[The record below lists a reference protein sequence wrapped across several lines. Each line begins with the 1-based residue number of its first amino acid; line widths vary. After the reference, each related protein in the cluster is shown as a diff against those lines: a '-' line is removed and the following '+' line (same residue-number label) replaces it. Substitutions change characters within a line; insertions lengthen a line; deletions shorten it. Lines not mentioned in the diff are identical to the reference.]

1 MIIFLNGTSS
11 SGKSTLAR
19 KIMRQS
25 ERPFL
30 YFSIDH
36 LLNFWIDE
44 KFVAFEDEPKEWLL
58 KGTPATHIID
68 GPNIK
73 QLHWDMIESLAVLIH
88 KGYDL
93 IIDEVLWQ
101 DDIFMHYVDA
111 LCYANKV
118 YMVKVICELMECER
132 RESTR
137 SDRFKGLARQLY
149 TQVYQQDLQYDLQI
163 DTTTLPPEH
172 CAQQVIHYIDSHA
185 VPKSFQHYLSQHISF
200 TPLQETHFADLLR
213 WLNTEHVRQWWGDE
227 TCWTLEAI
235 QQKYAS
241 YVSGFKEVA
250 NEHKPIHAYIIEC
263 AKKPIGYIQY
273 YDVNDFPR
281 MGYEL
286 TQTAQNTA
294 GMDLYIGEPQ
304 YLRKNLSTQIIQT
317 FLTAYVKPNFVACFV
332 DPESSNL
339 AAIRT
344 YEKCGFK
351 LLKTLQE
358 PPVSCY
364 VKSL

>member
-11 SGKSTLAR
+11 SGKSALAR

-44 KFVAFEDEPKEWLL
+44 KFVAFEDAPKEWLL
-58 KGTPATHIID
+58 KGNVATHID
-68 GPNIK
+68 GPNIV
-73 QLHWDMIESLAVLIH
+73 QLHWDMIESLAVLIQ

-101 DDIFMHYVDA
+101 EDILMHYVDA

-118 YMVKVICELMECER
+118 YIVKVICELMESER
-132 RESTR
+132 RESKR
-137 SDRFKGLARQLY
+137 PDRFKGLARELY
-149 TQVYQQDLQYDLQI
+149 TKVYQQNIQYDFDI
-163 DTTTLPPEH
+163 DTTTRSPER
-172 CAQQVIHYIDSHA
+172 CAEQVLQYVELHTD
-185 VPKSFQHYLSQHISF
+185 PKSFKRYLSQHITF
-200 TPLQETHFADLLR
+200 TPLQETHFTDLYR
-213 WLNTEHVRQWWGDE
+213 WLNAEHIRQWWGE
-227 TCWTLEAI
+227 QTFWTHEAI
-235 QQKYAS
+235 QQKYES
-241 YVSGFKEVA
+241 YVKGYKVIGNVE
-250 NEHKPIHAYIIEC
+250 KPIHAYIIEC
-263 AKKPIGYIQY
+263 ANKPIGYIQF

-281 MGYEL
+281 TGYEL
-286 TQTAQNTA
+286 AGTSQSTA
-294 GMDLYIGEPQ
+294 GMDMFIGEPQ
-304 YLRKNLSTQIIQT
+304 YLKKNLGEQVIEA
-317 FLTAYVKPNFVACFV
+317 FLVSYIKPNFAACFV
-332 DPESSNL
+332 DPETANV

-358 PPVSCY
+358 PPISCY
-364 VKSL
+364 IKQL